1 MPAED
6 GADVWVFAYGSLMW
20 RPGFEPV
27 ESRTALL
34 RGYHRSLCI
43 YSTRYRGTP
52 DRPGLVLGLDRGGAC
67 RGIAFRIAAAE
78 TRQVLAYLDEREMGQ
93 DDTVYLRRILKVQLD
108 DGRKVAAVTYV
119 ADRNGVRYTGR
130 LGFENMAAL
139 VRAGRGMMGSA
150 HDYLSQTLERMAE
163 LGLHGG
169 PLRHVLEA
177 ASVGHDPVPA
187 ADLVLGTATRPD
199 QTTPDSATNLPS
211 GAGSGNH
218 V

>member
-1 MPAED
+1 MPADD
-6 GADVWVFAYGSLMW
+6 GADVWVFGYGSLMW

-67 RGIAFRIAAAE
+67 RGIAFRIAAAQ

-93 DDTVYLRRILKVQLD
+93 DDTVYLRRLLNIRLD
-108 DGRKVAAVTYV
+108 DGRQVTAVTYV
-119 ADRNGVRYTGR
+119 ADRNGARYTGR
-130 LGFENMAAL
+130 LGFENMATL
-139 VRAGRGMMGSA
+139 VRAGSGMMGTA
-150 HDYLSQTLERMAE
+150 HDYLSQTLERMAA

-177 ASVGHDPVPA
+177 ASVGRDPAPA
-187 ADLVLGTATRPD
+187 ADMVDGT
-199 QTTPDSATNLPS
+199 TTHPESATDLPS